1 MQTVKLIIL
10 TLAVLLTAGSG
21 FAQDSATPDT
31 VKSAP
36 GISVET
42 SVDRSEIYIGDLI
55 TYRLTIIHDS
65 NIVLTPPPIG
75 ANLGA
80 FDVKDYKSDEVTRL
94 EEGRVKN
101 ESRFVLTTFTTG
113 DYVIPP
119 IPIEF
124 MRPDSSV
131 KYLISE
137 PIAIKVKSLIAEG
150 ADTADIRDVKA
161 PLSFETGWPW
171 WGYVIV
177 AGVIILLGGGFVY
190 WKFFREKKAP
200 EEFVDRRDPWEI
212 AYEKL
217 AHLKEKN
224 YPSEGLFKMYYV
236 VLTEIVREYLGRIY
250 HKPVLDMTTAEF
262 LDVIS
267 EQEIEP
273 DMLEIIRKFLNHA
286 DLVKFAKL
294 VPSDE
299 QMSHDFET
307 ANEIIDQVRII
318 YLSRLTPVAAP
329 QAMVDTGG
337 KANV

>member
-1 MQTVKLIIL
+1 MQNMKKTVIYTFAFWIVALSF
-10 TLAVLLTAGSG
+10 AAGE
-21 FAQDSATPDT
+21 QVTDT

-65 NIVLTPPPIG
+65 DIVLTPPPIG

-80 FDVKDYKSDEVTRL
+80 FDVKDYKSDDVTRL
-94 EEGRVKN
+94 EKGRVKN

-113 DYVIPP
+113 DYIIPP

-124 MRPDSSV
+124 MRPDSTI

-171 WGYVIV
+171 WVYAII

-190 WKFFREKKAP
+190 QKYFRAIMER

-224 YPSEGLFKMYYV
+224 YPAEGLFKMYYV
-236 VLTEIVREYLGRIY
+236 VLTEIVREYMGRIY
-250 HKPVLDMTTAEF
+250 RKPVLDMTTAEF
-262 LDVIS
+262 LESMS
-267 EQEIEP
+267 EEDIDPEI
-273 DMLEIIRKFLNHA
+273 LEIVKEFLGHA

-299 QMSHDFET
+299 RMRGDFEM
-307 ANEIIDQVRII
+307 ANELVDKIRILH
-318 YLSRLTPVAAP
+318 LSRLTPVAVTTAES
-329 QAMVDTGG
+329 GG
-337 KANV
+337 TVNV

>member
-1 MQTVKLIIL
+1 MSF
-10 TLAVLLTAGSG
+10 AAGE
-21 FAQDSATPDT
+21 QIMDT

-65 NIVLTPPPIG
+65 DIVLTPPPIG

-80 FDVKDYKSDEVTRL
+80 FDVKDYKSDDVTRP
-94 EEGRVKN
+94 EKGRVKN

-113 DYVIPP
+113 DYIIPP

-124 MRPDSSV
+124 MRPDSTI

-161 PLSFETGWPW
+161 PLSFETDWPW
-171 WGYVIV
+171 WVYAII

-190 WKFFREKKAP
+190 QKYFRAKMER

-236 VLTEIVREYLGRIY
+236 VLTEIVREYMGRIY
-250 HKPVLDMTTAEF
+250 RKPVLDMTTAEF
-262 LDVIS
+262 LEVMS
-267 EQEIEP
+267 EEDIDSEILDIVKE
-273 DMLEIIRKFLNHA
+273 FLNHA

-299 QMSHDFET
+299 RMRGDFEM
-307 ANEIIDQVRII
+307 ANELVDKIRILH
-318 YLSRLTPVAAP
+318 LSRLTPVTVTTAES
-329 QAMVDTGG
+329 GG
-337 KANV
+337 AVNV